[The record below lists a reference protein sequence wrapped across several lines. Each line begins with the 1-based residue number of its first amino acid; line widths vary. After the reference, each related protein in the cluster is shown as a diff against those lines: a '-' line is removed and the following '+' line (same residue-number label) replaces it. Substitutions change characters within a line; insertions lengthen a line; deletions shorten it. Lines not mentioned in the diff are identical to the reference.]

1 MNPHWL
7 NRLSYSAIFIASLSL
22 SYANADELPISISQ
36 GATVAAQNEVASR
49 TQLVN
54 KTAKKI
60 ADVRAALMAYYS
72 DKLAWPAALNDLAS
86 SGYYPSADWST
97 PYGNITGAISAN
109 NYILSLTLPDGSR
122 AAPIGK
128 LIAAKADGT
137 ASGTNNTNLKFSL
150 GTPSQATLVKN
161 MLSRKADPA
170 NPTANMMETAI
181 NMSGN
186 NILNIGNADVQILN
200 GGTATFTG
208 KTITNQ
214 FEADGTSV
222 FNGATTVNNT
232 LVVTGKT
239 TLADLS
245 ANNVLVNGSHTVNGA
260 SVLNGATTINNSLNV
275 TGKSTLADLSAN
287 NVLVNGTHTVT
298 GASVLNGATTVKNT
312 LNVTGKTTLA
322 DLSANN
328 VQVNGTHTVT
338 GTSTLNGATTINN
351 TLNVSGVTNL
361 SDTNI
366 NNLLVKANQ
375 TVLGATILNG
385 SLSAGQTTLSNLTVN
400 GVTHLNSD
408 LFGGN
413 ATFTGNLTTG
423 NITANTVHANTLGYV
438 DGGVAKDVATE
449 INALKTTNE
458 QQDSRLSNIENWEP
472 WVNNNINSLTG
483 RVGNIENWEG
493 GVNGTLAN
501 HEARISNLEGHIAS
515 QPTAGG
521 VSSVAYPY
529 NGYYALGTSFSF
541 SKPALVTIKSSYV
554 STYTYYSSQYS
565 SQTSTSGISSFN
577 LSGYCPAEELSGSY
591 TISTAAT
598 TNSKSDTNVMY
609 ATCMVPAGTF
619 TLNGTKEG
627 NGTMT
632 GPNSIYATRVT
643 AIYLN

>member
-1 MNPHWL
+1 MNPHRL

-36 GATVAAQNEVASR
+36 GATVAAQDEVASR

-128 LIAAKADGT
+128 LIAAKADGI

-245 ANNVLVNGSHTVNGA
+245 ANNVLVNGNHTVNGA

-275 TGKSTLADLSAN
+275 SGKSTLADLSAN
-287 NVLVNGTHTVT
+287 NVLVNGTHTVNGT
-298 GASVLNGATTVKNT
+298 SVLNGATTVKNT

-328 VQVNGTHTVT
+328 VQVNGAHTVN

-351 TLNVSGVTNL
+351 TLSVSGVTNL
-361 SDTNI
+361 SDTNV

-413 ATFTGNLTTG
+413 ATFTGNLT
-423 NITANTVHANTLGYV
+423 ANAVHANTLGYV
-438 DGGVAKDVATE
+438 DKGVAKDVATE
-449 INALKTTNE
+449 INALHNKDDE
-458 QQDSRLSNIENWEP
+458 QDLRFNSLEAWRPGVDSDLTSLKNRVSSLESWRSSASSILSNHESRLSALENRSSGGSEGTASYTPVYNGAMQWGQYITFTKRTYVVAQTKAYSQCTASSSGSTTCTATATAAFKLGPYCSSSSTE
-472 WVNNNINSLTG
+472 SKTG
-483 RVGNIENWEG
+483 SG
-493 GVNGTLAN
+493 GSSGTTYTATAFTSANCLIAPGTYLLEKNGHT
-501 HEARISNLEGHIAS
+501 G
-515 QPTAGG
+515 PFTAGF
-521 VSSVAYPY
+521 VNPAAYLVY
-529 NGYYALGTSFSF
+529 LDAYY
-541 SKPALVTIKSSYV
+541 I
-554 STYTYYSSQYS
+554 
-565 SQTSTSGISSFN
+565 
-577 LSGYCPAEELSGSY
+577 
-591 TISTAAT
+591 
-598 TNSKSDTNVMY
+598 D
-609 ATCMVPAGTF
+609 
-619 TLNGTKEG
+619 
-627 NGTMT
+627 
-632 GPNSIYATRVT
+632 
-643 AIYLN
+643 